1 MKRLLAFLLAWAAT
15 AQAAAEPPRIGRLF
29 TTPAERAGLDRL
41 RDAGGRAP
49 DPGQAQ
55 GPVAVEAQPEP
66 APPPPPEPIAVTGI
80 VTRSDGKSVV
90 WVNGVPQP
98 DQAVTSSPGKT
109 PAATVILPSGQK
121 ATLKAGQVVDV
132 NTGAVGDARR

>member
-1 MKRLLAFLLAWAAT
+1 MKRLLAWMLAAAAA

-49 DPGQAQ
+49 EPELAQ
-55 GPVAVEAQPEP
+55 GPAVVEAQPAP

-98 DQAVTSSPGKT
+98 DQAVTTARGGT
-109 PAATVILPSGQK
+109 PAATVTLPSGQQ
-121 ATLKAGQVVDV
+121 ATVKAGQAVDV
-132 NTGAVGDARR
+132 STGAVGDARR